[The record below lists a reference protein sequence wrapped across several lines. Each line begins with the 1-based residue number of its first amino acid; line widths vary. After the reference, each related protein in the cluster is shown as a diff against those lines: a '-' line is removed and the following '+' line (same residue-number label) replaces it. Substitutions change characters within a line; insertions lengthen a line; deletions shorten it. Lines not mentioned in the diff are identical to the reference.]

1 VQRRNRASAQI
12 APNPDQSSIAGEGD
26 FLPDTAGAGGEVGA
40 RAGDDGTT
48 LGAAGTLGA
57 ATGAGS
63 DRIDGISAGRSSVPR
78 GGFASCV
85 ANPGDR
91 GRSGAGGLP
100 EDHAWTWPGGGGGPF
115 RSASIG
121 PPGGPIASGGIP

>member
-1 VQRRNRASAQI
+1 VQRRNRAAAESAR
-12 APNPDQSSIAGEGD
+12 NPDQSSIGGEDD
-26 FLPDTAGAGGEVGA
+26 FLPDSVGAGGGVGA
-40 RAGDDGTT
+40 NAGDDGTT

-57 ATGAGS
+57 ATGGGS
-63 DRIDGISAGRSSVPR
+63 GLIDGISAGRSSVPR

-91 GRSGAGGLP
+91 GRGGAGGLP
-100 EDHAWTWPGGGGGPF
+100 EDHAWTCPGGGGPS

-121 PPGGPIASGGIP
+121 TPGGPIVSGGIP